1 MAKRL
6 YLLFAIL
13 TTASLARAQKTQYH
27 GLVRDTAGLALE
39 FVNVAALQLPDS
51 TLIGGTITNQ
61 EGKFNLSLPGQNDH
75 LVFRISALGYSTQL
89 LPPNAVEAVTLY
101 ESSTELAA
109 VRVSGKQKTFQV
121 KGNNL
126 VCNISGTSL
135 GAESN
140 TNDILGKLPG
150 FYMQGDELRS
160 LQEGSILFFI
170 NKRPATREEIAQLDP
185 STIKAIEID
194 RHPGS
199 RFSGE
204 VGTVVY
210 VHTHSRL
217 EGLYGFIRSYTRVNH
232 WYSQSVDGEIGYRF
246 KRVALTLGADYSMLQ
261 SKTNQKNTFEL
272 VNSNHE
278 WKVTSWDEKE
288 ENRNTSQTYFLA
300 LEYSPSERHQL
311 DARYTFEPSRQK
323 ALLVGGLSVRNSGKA
338 IDDGFKNDVF
348 GKFSNHSVN
357 LHYNGQLSESF
368 ALDIA
373 SDWYQGQ
380 GDYTFN
386 LVGNR
391 HSAESVTKSNSS
403 LYGVSPR
410 VNYQA
415 GQIHAELGGD
425 WTLSSVKGTTTLNI
439 DDVEPTDNM
448 IQEQKGAGYFNAGW
462 TSTGQA
468 WTLNLGVRY
477 EATSKV
483 YFDYTASN
491 TPRRFFYHT
500 VLPSSSIT
508 YTRGS
513 WSHQIDYRAS
523 IQYPSFSQLS
533 GGDSYINQYNLMRSN
548 PELVHTIMHDVSY
561 SVSFRWLYLSAGY
574 NYTYQPI
581 LETFELESTKE
592 DYRVIARPQN
602 LDYMQGVQAF
612 ANAAPRFGFY
622 EPRFMLGYMQNFMK
636 LPEMPGGTPRTISK
650 PTAIVSIDNGFN
662 LPQDW
667 SLSLNYTFNSGGSAG
682 FVEYS
687 RTHSLDVSV
696 QKYFLNRSLQVS
708 LKGVDLLNMATPRI
722 SGNCQGVTIDSFSWM
737 DMRSVRLTIMW
748 RFNKYHSKEARSSL
762 SSEKDRL

>member
-1 MAKRL
+1 
-6 YLLFAIL
+6 
-13 TTASLARAQKTQYH
+13 
-27 GLVRDTAGLALE
+27 
-39 FVNVAALQLPDS
+39 
-51 TLIGGTITNQ
+51 
-61 EGKFNLSLPGQNDH
+61 
-75 LVFRISALGYSTQL
+75 
-89 LPPNAVEAVTLY
+89 
-101 ESSTELAA
+101 
-109 VRVSGKQKTFQV
+109 
-121 KGNNL
+121 
-126 VCNISGTSL
+126 
-135 GAESN
+135 
-140 TNDILGKLPG
+140 
-150 FYMQGDELRS
+150 
-160 LQEGSILFFI
+160 
-170 NKRPATREEIAQLDP
+170 
-185 STIKAIEID
+185 
-194 RHPGS
+194 
-199 RFSGE
+199 
-204 VGTVVY
+204 
-210 VHTHSRL
+210 
-217 EGLYGFIRSYTRVNH
+217 
-232 WYSQSVDGEIGYRF
+232 
-246 KRVALTLGADYSMLQ
+246 
-261 SKTNQKNTFEL
+261 
-272 VNSNHE
+272 
-278 WKVTSWDEKE
+278 
-288 ENRNTSQTYFLA
+288 
-300 LEYSPSERHQL
+300 
-311 DARYTFEPSRQK
+311 
-323 ALLVGGLSVRNSGKA
+323 
-338 IDDGFKNDVF
+338 
-348 GKFSNHSVN
+348 
-357 LHYNGQLSESF
+357 
-368 ALDIA
+368 
-373 SDWYQGQ
+373 
-380 GDYTFN
+380 
-386 LVGNR
+386 
-391 HSAESVTKSNSS
+391 
-403 LYGVSPR
+403 
-410 VNYQA
+410 
-415 GQIHAELGGD
+415 
-425 WTLSSVKGTTTLNI
+425 
-439 DDVEPTDNM
+439 M

-548 PELVHTIMHDVSY
+548 PELVRAIMHDVSY

>member
-1 MAKRL
+1 MKRIFFALILLTIAAQAK
-6 YLLFAIL
+6 
-13 TTASLARAQKTQYH
+13 AQETHYH
-27 GLVRDTAGLALE
+27 GLVRDTAGQALE

-51 TLIGGTITNQ
+51 TLLGGTITDQ
-61 EGKFNLSLPGQNDH
+61 EGNFDLSLPRNNNR
-75 LVFRISALGYSTQL
+75 LVFRISALGYNTQF
-89 LPPNAVEAVTLY
+89 LPPDAIETVTLY
-101 ESSTELAA
+101 ESSTEVAA
-109 VRVSGKQKTFQV
+109 VMVSGKQKTFQI

-126 VCNISGTSL
+126 LCNVSGTSL

-150 FYMQGDELRS
+150 FYMQGDELKS
-160 LQEGSILFFI
+160 LQEGSILFFV
-170 NKRPATREEIAQLDP
+170 NKRPATREEVARLDP
-185 STIKAIEID
+185 RTIKAIEID
-194 RHPGS
+194 RRPGS

-246 KRVALTLGADYSMLQ
+246 KRAALTLGADYSMFQ
-261 SKTNQKNTFEL
+261 SKTNQENTFEL
-272 VNSNHE
+272 VNSDHE
-278 WKVTSWDEKE
+278 WKVSSWDEKE
-288 ENRNTSQTYFLA
+288 KNRNTSQTYFLA
-300 LEYSPSERHQL
+300 LEYSPSERHRL
-311 DARYTFEPSRQK
+311 DARYTFEPSRQE
-323 ALLVGGLSVRNSGKA
+323 ALLAGGLSVRNNGKT
-338 IDDGFKNDVF
+338 IDDEFKNDVF

-368 ALDIA
+368 TLDVA

-410 VNYQA
+410 INYQA

-425 WTLSSVKGTTTLNI
+425 WTLSNVKGSTTLNI
-439 DDVEPTDNM
+439 DDVAPTDNK
-448 IQEQKGAGYFNAGW
+448 IQEQKGAGYFNVGW
-462 TSTGQA
+462 TSPTQA
-468 WTLNLGVRY
+468 WVLNLGVRY

-491 TPRRFFYHT
+491 TPRHFFYHT

-508 YTRGS
+508 YTSGS
-513 WSHQIDYRAS
+513 WSHQVDYRAS

-548 PELVHTIMHDVSY
+548 PELVRAIMHDVSY
-561 SVSFRWLYLSAGY
+561 SVSFRWLYLTASY
-574 NYTYQPI
+574 NYTNHPI
-581 LETFELESTKE
+581 LETFELEATKA
-592 DYRVIARPQN
+592 DYRVIVRPQN

-622 EPRFMLGYMQNFMK
+622 EPRFMVGYIQNFMR
-636 LPEMPGGTPRTISK
+636 LPDMPGGTPHTISK
-650 PTAIVSIDNGFN
+650 PTAILALDNSFN

-667 SLSLNYTFNSGGSAG
+667 SLSLNYTFNSGGSSG
-682 FVEYS
+682 FAEYS
-687 RTHSLDVSV
+687 RTHSLNVSV
-696 QKYFLNRSLQVS
+696 QKYFLNKSLQVS
-708 LKGVDLLNMATPRI
+708 LKGVDLLNMAKPRI
-722 SGNCQGVTIDSFSWM
+722 SGNYQGVTINSFSWM
-737 DMRSVRLTIMW
+737 DTRSVRLTIMW
-748 RFNKYHSKEARSSL
+748 RFNKYHSSKARSSI
-762 SSEKDRL
+762 SSEKNRL